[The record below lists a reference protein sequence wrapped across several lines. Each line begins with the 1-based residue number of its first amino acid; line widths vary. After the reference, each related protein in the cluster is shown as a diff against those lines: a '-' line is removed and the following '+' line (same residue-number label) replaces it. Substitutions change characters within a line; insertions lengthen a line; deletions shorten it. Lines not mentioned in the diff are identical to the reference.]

1 MIGSPDFHLFGYS
14 ARRPVAA
21 RQRGQRRPMRAVTFS
36 RPRTTPTL
44 PRKALLLLARL
55 RRFLNDRV
63 AAAIAHHERE
73 AASWAQRELDHRQM
87 DSARIYRGPID
98 QVMAKAARLKRAA

>member
-14 ARRPVAA
+14 ARRPIAA
-21 RQRGQRRPMRAVTFS
+21 RQRGQHHPIRALTPS
-36 RPRTTPTL
+36 RSRTTPTL
-44 PRKALLLLARL
+44 LRKTLLLLARL
-55 RRFLNDRV
+55 RRFLNGRV

-73 AASWAQRELDHRQM
+73 AVLWAQQPLDHPQM